1 MQMENILE
9 LENISKSFGGVEVL
23 HNVSLS
29 VTKGEIHAL
38 IGENGAG
45 KSTLM
50 KIVSGV
56 YQPDSGVI
64 RKDGREIHLHNPL
77 SAFAERIGIVH
88 QELSIAGNLS
98 VAQNMMVGREPVGPL
113 GFVKDKLLVEMA
125 RKELQELGIDI
136 DPTLTAGNLSV
147 GMQQVV
153 EIAKVLAKDIDILI
167 MDEPTSSLSEREIS
181 HLFELLR
188 SIRKQKNLT
197 VIFISHKLDEVME
210 ICDRATVMR
219 DGSIVGTVNR
229 ENTTINQLIGMMIGR
244 EMDYN
249 LQMLAKHAPGEA
261 ILSAKNLCGG
271 RKFHN
276 ISFELRP
283 YEILG
288 VFGLVGAGR
297 TETILSMIG
306 LQPLESGEV
315 FLNGEKVH
323 FRTPRD
329 AVRRGVYYVTEDR
342 KQMGLF
348 LTKSLTDNITSSS
361 ISDYEG
367 FLGALRFQEMETNA
381 QSFIEKLDIRP
392 QDLHKNA
399 VNFSGGNQQ
408 KILLSK
414 ALATKPKVLIV
425 DEPTRGVD
433 VGAKSMIHQIL
444 RDLAE
449 EGIAVMMISSELPE
463 ILKLS
468 DRILVMH
475 EGNQMGVA
483 KNDHLEEKDIMTIAF
498 EREVTQAQQKES
510 GTPNASQ
517 AFSGEEG
524 EING

>member
-1 MQMENILE
+1 
-9 LENISKSFGGVEVL
+9 
-23 HNVSLS
+23 
-29 VTKGEIHAL
+29 
-38 IGENGAG
+38 
-45 KSTLM
+45 
-50 KIVSGV
+50 
-56 YQPDSGVI
+56 
-64 RKDGREIHLHNPL
+64 
-77 SAFAERIGIVH
+77 
-88 QELSIAGNLS
+88 
-98 VAQNMMVGREPVGPL
+98 
-113 GFVKDKLLVEMA
+113 
-125 RKELQELGIDI
+125 
-136 DPTLTAGNLSV
+136 
-147 GMQQVV
+147 
-153 EIAKVLAKDIDILI
+153 
-167 MDEPTSSLSEREIS
+167 
-181 HLFELLR
+181 
-188 SIRKQKNLT
+188 
-197 VIFISHKLDEVME
+197 
-210 ICDRATVMR
+210 
-219 DGSIVGTVNR
+219 
-229 ENTTINQLIGMMIGR
+229 
-244 EMDYN
+244 
-249 LQMLAKHAPGEA
+249 
-261 ILSAKNLCGG
+261 
-271 RKFHN
+271 
-276 ISFELRP
+276 
-283 YEILG
+283 
-288 VFGLVGAGR
+288 
-297 TETILSMIG
+297 
-306 LQPLESGEV
+306 
-315 FLNGEKVH
+315 
-323 FRTPRD
+323 
-329 AVRRGVYYVTEDR
+329 
-342 KQMGLF
+342 MGLF